1 MVSIS
6 TFVTFFVF
14 ELRTEVDNLS
24 KDFKPSAEQDIN
36 QIFRRYELKSN
47 ETRSNRAFPL
57 HLLLFVT

>member
-47 ETRSNRAFPL
+47 ETRSN
-57 HLLLFVT
+57 